1 MFLLS
6 VSLSHSPD
14 MLMPVFQTQL
24 YQSLLSIAFS
34 IDSPSIFPQY
44 GKSVFIILHA
54 LQSAS
59 NMSSIV
65 YKLSAKSYKNG
76 SHLNMSSY
84 LIYQK
89 IADMVYNFFEIS
101 SLKDITGYKNLYFL
115 RRKNKW
121 QQKEEFSTKY
131 LRETA

>member
-1 MFLLS
+1 
-6 VSLSHSPD
+6 
-14 MLMPVFQTQL
+14 
-24 YQSLLSIAFS
+24 
-34 IDSPSIFPQY
+34 
-44 GKSVFIILHA
+44 
-54 LQSAS
+54 
-59 NMSSIV
+59 
-65 YKLSAKSYKNG
+65 
-76 SHLNMSSY
+76 MSSY